1 MIVPGWSSPGEAIM
15 ARKTI
20 VIALLLLCPTVTPA
34 AAIERIYCATSDS
47 VIDMSLE
54 SGFSSK
60 DQEKLVHFR
69 GMAGVKDKATPSG
82 FRRFQIRSDM
92 LRQYWIDERDLRFS
106 IHAFA
111 PEREPLYR
119 VSVAMIT
126 DRGSTTAKRFTG
138 RYDLKVVKLKMG
150 SAVGGEQILSHEG
163 DIFCDIKR

>member
-1 MIVPGWSSPGEAIM
+1 M
-15 ARKTI
+15 AKRTLPF
-20 VIALLLLCPTVTPA
+20 VFLFLCPMAVPA
-34 AAIERIYCATSDS
+34 AAIERIYCASSDP
-47 VIDMSLE
+47 ILDMSLE

-69 GMAGVKDKATPSG
+69 GMAGVKDKAAPSG
-82 FRRFQIRSDM
+82 FQRFQITSKM
-92 LRQYWIDERDLRFS
+92 LQQYWIDERDLRFS

-126 DRGSTTAKRFTG
+126 DRGSSTAKRFTG

>member
-1 MIVPGWSSPGEAIM
+1 M

-20 VIALLLLCPTVTPA
+20 VTALLLLCPTVTPA

-69 GMAGVKDKATPSG
+69 GVAGVKDKAAPSG

-92 LRQYWIDERDLRFS
+92 LRQYWIDDRDLRFS

-111 PEREPLYR
+111 PEGKPLYR
-119 VSVAMIT
+119 VTISMLT
-126 DRGSTTAKRFTG
+126 DRNSDTAMRFKG
-138 RYDLKVVKLKMG
+138 RYDLKVEKLAAGG
-150 SAVGGEQILSHEG
+150 SASAETVIAHKG
-163 DIFCDIKR
+163 DIFCDVKR